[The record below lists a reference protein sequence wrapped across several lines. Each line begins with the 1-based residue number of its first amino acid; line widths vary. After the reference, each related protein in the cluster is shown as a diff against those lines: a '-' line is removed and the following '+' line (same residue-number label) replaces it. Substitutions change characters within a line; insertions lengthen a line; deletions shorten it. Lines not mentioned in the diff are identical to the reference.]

1 MSGKNP
7 ENNVHYLPICMSIGI
22 SIGLAIG
29 AGIDNIPI
37 GMSIG
42 LGLGMCVGGIIDAA
56 NRRKAEKSEKNSD
69 DTGEAEG

>member
-42 LGLGMCVGGIIDAA
+42 LGLGMCVGGVIDAA
-56 NRRKAEKSEKNSD
+56 NRRKVEKESD

>member
-22 SIGLAIG
+22 SLGLAIG
-29 AGIDNIPI
+29 AAANNIPI

-42 LGLGMCVGGIIDAA
+42 CGIGVCVGGIVDAI
-56 NRRKAEKSEKNSD
+56 NRSKAEKAEKDSD
-69 DTGEAEG
+69 EDEG

>member
-22 SIGLAIG
+22 SLGLAIG
-29 AGIDNIPI
+29 AAANNIPI
-37 GMSIG
+37 GMTIG
-42 LGLGMCVGGIIDAA
+42 CGIGVCVGGIVDAI
-56 NRRKAEKSEKNSD
+56 NRSKAEKESD